1 MKYSNTEL
9 CAMVD
14 EFRALDAEPSWLEFK
29 TGMKDPVQIAKY
41 ISGLSNVAA
50 YAGNTHGY
58 LVWGV
63 NDKTHEVE
71 TSDFDPDVVKAEKNQ
86 PLRLWLKLVLKPQIE
101 FEFYPFEYDGRKG
114 VLLEVEAAYR
124 QPVTFRGVG
133 YVRIGSALTELS
145 KEPKIAASI
154 YRTLGHDWSADI
166 VHGAGIEDLDPAAIA
181 YARELFAD
189 RHKGEPCAEESKSW
203 DIETFLNKAKMAID
217 GKLTRAGILLL
228 GKAEKSHLVSPAF
241 ARITWHLM
249 DKDGNTLDFKHFGLP
264 FIFAARDALAKIRSI
279 TLRVMPDD
287 SFIPVDIAQYD
298 AWVLRESLH
307 NCIAHQ
313 DYTRRSDV
321 VVSEFPDRVVFANA
335 GEFRPGSV
343 EKVIYGN
350 SRPRDY
356 PNQQLVDAMV
366 ELKMVDTLGSGIR
379 RMYMTQ
385 KKNSMPM
392 PDYDLSDDEVKVTV
406 FGKIFDERYARIL
419 LKKTN
424 IPLDRAVA
432 LDKIQ
437 KGGVVDRELAQ
448 QLRREGL
455 VEGRYPRLY
464 PAGKIAEKTN
474 RVEDYLEAKAYDDAF
489 YMQRVLEFMCAKG
502 RVTRKQIN
510 GLLLRHMSGMMDE
523 KQKLTKIGN
532 LLSLK
537 LKKRLGWIVSDG
549 STSGAYWSLTNKGR
563 EACRKGSPSCKKR
576 CAKL

>member
-1 MKYSNTEL
+1 VKYSNAEL

-14 EFRALDAEPSWLEFK
+14 EFREFAAEPSWLEFK

-63 NDKTHEVE
+63 NDETHEVE

-86 PLRLWLKLVLKPQIE
+86 PLRLWLKLVLKPQLE

-114 VLLEVEAAYR
+114 VILEIEAAYR
-124 QPVTFRGVG
+124 QPVTFRGMG

-145 KEPKIAASI
+145 KEPKIAAAI

-217 GKLTRAGILLL
+217 GKLTRAGVLLL
-228 GKAEKSHLVSPAF
+228 GKAEKAHLVAPAF

-313 DYTRRSDV
+313 DYARRSDV

-424 IPLDRAVA
+424 ISLDRAVA
-432 LDKIQ
+432 LDRIQ
-437 KGGVVDRELAQ
+437 KGGVVDRDLAQ
-448 QLRREGL
+448 LLRREGL

-474 RVEDYLEAKAYDDAF
+474 RVEDYLEAKAYDDVF
-489 YMQRVLEFMCAKG
+489 YMQRVLEFICAKG
-502 RVTRKQIN
+502 KVTRKQIN
-510 GLLLRHMSGMMDE
+510 GLLLRHMSGTMDE

-537 LKKRLGWIVSDG
+537 LKKRLGWIESEG
-549 STSGAYWSLTNKGR
+549 STSGAYWSLTSKGR
-563 EACRKGSPSCKKR
+563 EVCRKGNPSCKKR
-576 CAKL
+576 CKKL

>member
-1 MKYSNTEL
+1 MKYSNAEL

-14 EFRALDAEPSWLEFK
+14 EFRAFAAEPSWLEFK

-63 NDKTHEVE
+63 DDTTHEIK
-71 TSDFDPDVVKAEKNQ
+71 TSDFNPDAVKAEKNQ
-86 PLRLWLKLVLKPQIE
+86 PLRLWLKLVIKPQLE

-114 VLLEVEAAYR
+114 VILEIEAAYR

-145 KEPKIAASI
+145 KEPKIAAAI

-166 VHGAGIEDLDPAAIA
+166 VHGAGVEDLDSAAIA

-189 RHKGEPCAEESKSW
+189 RHKGEPCAEESKTW

-217 GKLTRAGILLL
+217 GKLTRAGVLLL
-228 GKAEKSHLVSPAF
+228 GKAEKAHLVAPAF

-313 DYTRRSDV
+313 DYARRSDV

-432 LDKIQ
+432 LDRIQ
-437 KGGVVDRELAQ
+437 KGGVVDRDLAQ
-448 QLRREGL
+448 LLRREGL

-474 RVEDYLEAKAYDDAF
+474 RIEDYLEAKAYDDVF
-489 YMQRVLEFMCAKG
+489 YMQRVLEFICAK
-502 RVTRKQIN
+502 RKVTRKQIN

-537 LKKRLGWIVSDG
+537 LKKRLGWIESEG
-549 STSGAYWSLTNKGR
+549 STSGAYWSLTSKGR
-563 EACRKGSPSCKKR
+563 EACRKGNFSCKKL
-576 CAKL
+576 CKKL

>member
-1 MKYSNTEL
+1 MKYSNAEL

-14 EFRALDAEPSWLEFK
+14 EFRTFAAEPSWLEFK
-29 TGMKDPVQIAKY
+29 AGMKDPVQIAKY

-63 NDKTHEVE
+63 NDETHEVE

-166 VHGAGIEDLDPAAIA
+166 VHGAGNEDLDPAAIA

-189 RHKGEPCAEESKSW
+189 RH
-203 DIETFLNKAKMAID
+203 
-217 GKLTRAGILLL
+217 
-228 GKAEKSHLVSPAF
+228 
-241 ARITWHLM
+241 
-249 DKDGNTLDFKHFGLP
+249 
-264 FIFAARDALAKIRSI
+264 
-279 TLRVMPDD
+279 
-287 SFIPVDIAQYD
+287 
-298 AWVLRESLH
+298 
-307 NCIAHQ
+307 
-313 DYTRRSDV
+313 
-321 VVSEFPDRVVFANA
+321 
-335 GEFRPGSV
+335 
-343 EKVIYGN
+343 
-350 SRPRDY
+350 
-356 PNQQLVDAMV
+356 
-366 ELKMVDTLGSGIR
+366 
-379 RMYMTQ
+379 
-385 KKNSMPM
+385 
-392 PDYDLSDDEVKVTV
+392 
-406 FGKIFDERYARIL
+406 
-419 LKKTN
+419 
-424 IPLDRAVA
+424 
-432 LDKIQ
+432 
-437 KGGVVDRELAQ
+437 
-448 QLRREGL
+448 
-455 VEGRYPRLY
+455 
-464 PAGKIAEKTN
+464 
-474 RVEDYLEAKAYDDAF
+474 
-489 YMQRVLEFMCAKG
+489 
-502 RVTRKQIN
+502 
-510 GLLLRHMSGMMDE
+510 
-523 KQKLTKIGN
+523 KLTKIGN